1 MPRVLDLRVV
11 CRHARMRLQGDG
23 AAVRRALRR
32 LRADRKGVI
41 AVFVAAGIIPLVAMA
56 GLAVDTTRGYLVKA
70 RLNQALDA
78 AALAGGRV
86 FFEPD
91 RDADV
96 RSFFDANFPNGFLG
110 AELDPLAI
118 AEDVEN
124 GRLTVSTSA
133 RIPTTFTRVLGFEE
147 LSVTA
152 RSVVE
157 RADRGM
163 ELVLVMDNTG
173 SMRSSNKI
181 GEMRDAARELIDILY
196 GDRQSVPNFWVG
208 LVPYTATVNVGRQ
221 NAGWLAPGALQLRD
235 YEIGFGEIDEG
246 HCTGDFLDAAWNP
259 EWDSTAQACLVG
271 TPIPEGVHGATT
283 QSQCENG
290 LGGPGDGPGIWDSAT
305 GTCLVTEA
313 WKGCVEARYDPSG
326 AMGDDVTDAP
336 PSVAPFQ
343 PYYWPR
349 WRNGD
354 DISQR
359 YNSWLFDED
368 AFDEI
373 HSGSTSIDERE
384 GTNTSGNDGRG
395 PNLGCGPAI
404 TPWTDQRSVVEA
416 AITEMDAWHRGGTT
430 TNLGLVWGWRL
441 LSPRWRGLWGEPDL
455 PLDYDE
461 PLMQKVAVILTD
473 GDNQF
478 FGGMA
483 PSGDTDYTGYGR
495 LSDGNIG
502 TTNTDTARQS
512 LNARTLAICNAM
524 KAEGIIIYTI
534 TFDVSTNSRGE
545 AIRDTFRQ
553 CATTPGH
560 FFDSYGGTGLSQ
572 TFRVIAAQL
581 SNLRIAE

>member
-1 MPRVLDLRVV
+1 LRILPRDR
-11 CRHARMRLQGDG
+11 RG
-23 AAVRRALRR
+23 A
-32 LRADRKGVI
+32 I

-56 GLAVDTTRGYLVKA
+56 GLAIDTTRGYLVKA

-86 FFEPD
+86 YFDPE

-96 RSFFDANFPNGFLG
+96 RNFFDANFPQGFLG
-110 AELDPLAI
+110 AELGELDI
-118 AEDVEN
+118 DEDTEN
-124 GRLTVSTSA
+124 GRLTVSATA

-147 LSVTA
+147 LNVSA

-173 SMRSSNKI
+173 SMLSSGKI
-181 GEMRDAARELIDILY
+181 GEMRDAANELVGILY
-196 GDRQSVPNFWVG
+196 GDRQTVPNFWVS
-208 LVPYTATVNVGRQ
+208 LVPYTATVNIGRA
-221 NAGWLAPGALQLRD
+221 NAGWLAPGALLAAD
-235 YEIGFGEIDEG
+235 YEIGHGEVDED
-246 HCTGDFLDAAWNP
+246 HCDGDFLYSGWDP
-259 EWDSTAQACLVG
+259 EWDSTSQACLVG
-271 TPIPEGVHGATT
+271 TAIDESVHGATT
-283 QSQCENG
+283 QAACENG
-290 LGGPGDGPGIWDSAT
+290 AGGPGDGPGIWDPASNR
-305 GTCLVTEA
+305 CHVTEA

-326 AMGDDVTDAP
+326 ALGDDVTDAP
-336 PSVAPFQ
+336 PGAAPFQ

-349 WRNGD
+349 WRDGD

-368 AFDEI
+368 AYDEL
-373 HSGSTSIDERE
+373 HWGSTSIDERAS
-384 GTNTSGNDGRG
+384 TNTSGNDGRG

-404 TPWTDQRSVVEA
+404 TPWTDQRATVEG
-416 AITEMDAWHRGGTT
+416 AIAGMDAWHRGGTA

-441 LSPRWRGLWGEPDL
+441 LSPRWRGLWGHPDL
-455 PLDYDE
+455 PLPYDE

-473 GDNQF
+473 GDNGF
-478 FGGMA
+478 YNGHA
-483 PSGDTDYTGYGR
+483 PSGDTDYTAYGR

-502 TTNTDTARQS
+502 TTNIDTARES
-512 LNARTLAICNAM
+512 LNARTLEVCTAM
-524 KAEGIIIYTI
+524 KAEDIIIYTI
-534 TFDVSTNSRGE
+534 TFDVPTNSRGE
-545 AIRDTFRQ
+545 AIRDTFER

-560 FFDSYGGTGLSQ
+560 FFDSYGGAGLSQ